1 MTKNIIIIMKRLI
14 SIAFATALA
23 LTITMEPSR
32 NSDNRADYAI
42 MQQANVEAMA
52 DKEIDENEFIVF
64 CQVPAGLCWKLDEK
78 DVCVWT
84 GSMQTYCS

>member
-1 MTKNIIIIMKRLI
+1 MKKLI

-64 CQVPAGLCWKLDEK
+64 CQVPAGLCWVRMPNGECKF
-78 DVCVWT
+78 T
-84 GSMQTYCS
+84 GSMHDFCS

>member
-1 MTKNIIIIMKRLI
+1 MKRLI

-23 LTITMEPSR
+23 LTITMEPGR
-32 NSDNRADYAI
+32 NSDHRADYAI

-64 CQVPAGLCWKLDEK
+64 CQVPAGLCWKRMPNGE
-78 DVCVWT
+78 CEFT
-84 GSMQTYCS
+84 GSMHDFCS